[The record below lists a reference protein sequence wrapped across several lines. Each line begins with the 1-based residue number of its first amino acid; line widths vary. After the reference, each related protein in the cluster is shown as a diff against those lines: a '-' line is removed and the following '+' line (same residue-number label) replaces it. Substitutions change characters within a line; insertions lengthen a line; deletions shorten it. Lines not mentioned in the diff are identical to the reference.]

1 MSRKQIIKDNLIA
14 VLGLCSGD
22 KNISTKTYYKIL
34 GKILEIS
41 NIIDKEYLEKGE

>member
-1 MSRKQIIKDNLIA
+1 MSRKNLIKQSLFA
-14 VLGLCSGD
+14 TLGLCIGD
-22 KNISTKTYYKIL
+22 RNMSTKTYYKIL